1 MTSPPFIG
9 VDDEEG
15 GNGKTLP
22 PWYIPGW
29 TVQNERTTNVLAPAQ
44 NNISVAMPSDQV
56 YLVLTQNYLDGDSN
70 PRSGFLTFY
79 PSEAFTIREGSN
91 VVRITQ
97 SFLGTETWPASNVST
112 SPWAFSTE
120 ASGKLYIW
128 GGVCTARLP
137 ATDNPHVTTDSGN
150 PLTIHVI
157 EHFLGGQE
165 FDITVP
171 AATDT
176 TAVFIRDLMVSGS
189 VKAYQYD
196 PMFPFGQQA
205 ITAAPESLIVSTSV
219 QFLTY
224 GSTDFVAV
232 DASALAANT
241 DVEIADIT
249 SDDVFFAFTQNGIDP
264 VDADFHAGVWASG
277 GPPFVAEILIGPEN
291 GGLVLPVGKYT
302 IWFKL
307 VDFPTVPIINV
318 GTLNIT

>member
-1 MTSPPFIG
+1 VTTPPFTG

-29 TVQNERTTNVLAPAQ
+29 TVQNRLTANVLAPEQ
-44 NNISVAMPSDQV
+44 SFVTTAMPSDQAF
-56 YLVLTQNYLDGDSN
+56 LLLTQAYIDGDSN
-70 PRSGFLTFY
+70 PRSGYLTFY
-79 PSEAFTIREGSN
+79 PSDSFTIREGTN
-91 VVRITQ
+91 VIRITQ
-97 SFLGTETWPASNVST
+97 SFLGTQTWPQSNVST

-120 ASGKLYIW
+120 ASGKIYLF
-128 GGVCTARLP
+128 GGVCTVKLP
-137 ATDNPHVTTDSGN
+137 ATDNPHITTDSGL
-150 PLTIHVI
+150 PLTYHVI

-171 AATDT
+171 AATNVST
-176 TAVFIRDLMVSGS
+176 TFIRDLMVSGS
-189 VKAYQYD
+189 AKKYQYD
-196 PMFPFGQQA
+196 PVFPFGQQS
-205 ITAAPESLIVSTSV
+205 ITAAPEPVVVNTSI
-219 QFLTY
+219 QFMPY

-232 DASALAANT
+232 DVSALLEGT
-241 DVEIADIT
+241 SIPADIT
-249 SDDVFFAFTQNGIDP
+249 NDDVFFAFTLNDVDP
-264 VDADFHAGVWASG
+264 VDADFHPGVWAAG

-318 GTLNIT
+318 GSLIIT